1 MHLFVTL
8 LINKTN
14 GSDNRHFL
22 FNTLKNE
29 NKEEFLTGSTCY
41 TYALIEKNMSR
52 KRLSQ
57 DAESKVDLNKYGS
70 YFKFILLLSG
80 ATNLNPGPATPQ
92 KNDILWELLLFHNF
106 SFSNERMDYQLD
118 FLSVVS
124 NDGYEICFI
133 LSSELEIE
141 EYDVVRFDWSR
152 RGGGVACFVK
162 SSVSCNRKPFFSL
175 IQNVF
180 L

>member
-1 MHLFVTL
+1 MRKCSQLKALKVLLVHLFVTL
-8 LINKTN
+8 LINKTT

-29 NKEEFLTGSTCY
+29 NEEFLTGSTCY

-52 KRLSQ
+52 KWLSQ

-133 LSSELEIE
+133 
-141 EYDVVRFDWSR
+141 
-152 RGGGVACFVK
+152 
-162 SSVSCNRKPFFSL
+162 
-175 IQNVF
+175 
-180 L
+180 